1 ASSAPVTATA
11 PPGRGEARTQA
22 AVRAAA
28 ARFYRLYTTSRFA
41 AAWDL
46 LTPEARRHVPVNLW
60 VGVHNRCPVAGGGTA
75 RVITAVTVLGNAAI
89 VTERIAGT
97 VSRPGMAED
106 VFNYSHDH
114 WGYSPSNLGIYQH
127 RSVAADVA
135 AARAAGLCTAGKAAP
150 L

>member
-1 ASSAPVTATA
+1 
-11 PPGRGEARTQA
+11 
-22 AVRAAA
+22 
-28 ARFYRLYTTSRFA
+28 
-41 AAWDL
+41 
-46 LTPEARRHVPVNLW
+46 
-60 VGVHNRCPVAGGGTA
+60 
-75 RVITAVTVLGNAAI
+75 
-89 VTERIAGT
+89 
-97 VSRPGMAED
+97 